1 MASVPRTLS
10 VSFSSQAR
18 HPAASWR
25 APAAR
30 CRWQTRSPCSRLRHG
45 RHIGMSGQRRS
56 PVTARQRMCAGLDM
70 RRGRRQRARRAAQ
83 CRASSAAIAS
93 PPPLNTT
100 SDSFGRFSRI
110 LSTSSWIC
118 GVVPIGGV
126 AQLNF
131 SGSALARATN
141 SFIVFAGSS
150 DFTTNVLGE
159 VASSLTP
166 MKSLCAS

>member
-1 MASVPRTLS
+1 MVGT
-10 VSFSSQAR
+10 F
-18 HPAASWR
+18 
-25 APAAR
+25 
-30 CRWQTRSPCSRLRHG
+30 G
-45 RHIGMSGQRRS
+45 ISGQRVS
-56 PVTARQRMCAGLDM
+56 PVTARQRMVPALMCGEAG
-70 RRGRRQRARRAAQ
+70 GSEPEES
-83 CRASSAAIAS
+83 CTVPASSAAIAS

-100 SDSFGRFSRI
+100 SESFGRFSRI

-141 SFIVFAGSS
+141 SFIVLAGNS
-150 DFTTNVLGE
+150 DLTTNVLGE

-166 MKSLCAS
+166 TKSLCASYGVLL